1 MPGGSRS
8 PVDFDKFKTKS
19 SGSPEDKRGKYE
31 VSAVQK
37 QVLGGGEE
45 FSARFV
51 LQQEK
56 FRALGRLI
64 SSPSAS
70 EQRPIVQVQG
80 YEQPQELAL
89 INLMAESDVFERP
102 ESRSCTSCC
111 SCE

>member
-1 MPGGSRS
+1 MWVNFMESPG
-8 PVDFDKFKTKS
+8 
-19 SGSPEDKRGKYE
+19 DKRGKCE
-31 VSAVQK
+31 ASAVQK

-89 INLMAESDVFERP
+89 INLMAESDVFETP